1 MHEASALNSLSF
13 DPFLFQQDCYNS
25 LEVDIG
31 GCQAADGL
39 VGTPDL
45 VAIDEGLDLGFEIIG
60 HIIVLEQDV
69 VVQRLVPALDL
80 ALGLGMEGTTQDVPD
95 AASSSHSARSAVV

>member
-1 MHEASALNSLSF
+1 VHEASALNGLSF
-13 DPFLFQQDCYNS
+13 DPFLFQQDCCDS
-25 LEVDIG
+25 PEVDIG
-31 GCQAADGL
+31 GCQVADGL

-45 VAIDEGLDLGFEIIG
+45 VVIDEGLDLGLEITG

-80 ALGLGMEGTTQDVPD
+80 ALGLGMEGSAQDVPG
-95 AASSSHSARSAVV
+95 AASLSHSARSAAV